1 MSIGLIGTKLG
12 MTREFMETGQSVP
25 VTVIKIE
32 KGRVLDIITNEKRG
46 YNAVKIGFFK
56 IKNSKVKK
64 QMKGYFV
71 KKNTEPKKILKEF
84 RVENNGQYK
93 EGNEIGLEIFKDK
106 KFLDVK
112 AKTIGKGF
120 AGVMKRWNFGGLR
133 ASHGVSVSH
142 RSHGSTGQRQ
152 DPGKVFKGKKMA
164 GHMGDKQRTI
174 LNLEVVKSDL
184 ENNLLY
190 LKGSIPGSKNSTVLL
205 RESIK
210 NVTRKTIKEKYE
222 AKVKAAA
229 AKKELRESNLFNAK
243 LLYVNKLMQSYD
255 LNAKQQRAIVE
266 ALDNMSLLIFKG
278 NSIHRVRSNSEG
290 NEISISLISQI
301 QSEQAPIPRIT
312 RILKSDTVDYKQST
326 SILASVVI
334 KEDSS
339 QAPEMNWQFWEYS
352 DDPSK
357 PCKDDDPDNK
367 VCGSFSPS
375 EGSNNSWGVIVSDSE
390 DPKTWYY
397 DVFSDYTPSGDNNSI
412 TQHKLVFE
420 AKNRQR
426 IGVRQRFFISVTGPV
441 PVSNTTN
448 TSPSLDEFSAQR
460 IRTCRS
466 WR

>member
-164 GHMGDKQRTI
+164 GHMGDKSRTI
-174 LNLEVVKSDL
+174 LNLEVIKSDL

-190 LKGSIPGSKNSTVLL
+190 LKGSIPGAKNSTVLL
-205 RESIK
+205 RESVK
-210 NVTRKTIKEKYE
+210 NITRKTIKEKHD
-222 AKVKAAA
+222 AKIKETA
-229 AKKELRESNLFNAK
+229 AKKGK
-243 LLYVNKLMQSYD
+243 K
-255 LNAKQQRAIVE
+255 
-266 ALDNMSLLIFKG
+266 
-278 NSIHRVRSNSEG
+278 
-290 NEISISLISQI
+290 
-301 QSEQAPIPRIT
+301 
-312 RILKSDTVDYKQST
+312 
-326 SILASVVI
+326 
-334 KEDSS
+334 
-339 QAPEMNWQFWEYS
+339 
-352 DDPSK
+352 
-357 PCKDDDPDNK
+357 
-367 VCGSFSPS
+367 
-375 EGSNNSWGVIVSDSE
+375 
-390 DPKTWYY
+390 
-397 DVFSDYTPSGDNNSI
+397 
-412 TQHKLVFE
+412 
-420 AKNRQR
+420 
-426 IGVRQRFFISVTGPV
+426 
-441 PVSNTTN
+441 
-448 TSPSLDEFSAQR
+448 
-460 IRTCRS
+460 
-466 WR
+466 